1 MAEPTDMATA
11 WQKAALDATVAYAQA
26 SLAGVEQLLKLNIEN
41 AKSALEQNAQTARDL
56 LSINDPHQLAAMRT
70 KLAQASMVRNASYAQ
85 TIAEVVNQTQAHL
98 AKLAENQIAQVGGD
112 LLKGAEAAAKAMPG
126 SQIGVDALKSSMAA
140 SSAMLEN
147 LNRVAKQFQDL
158 SEASIKAATANMV
171 RGAGDK

>member
-1 MAEPTDMATA
+1 MAEPTDSTTA

-41 AKSALEQNAQTARDL
+41 AKSALEQNAQTAREL

-85 TIAEVVNQTQAHL
+85 TIAEVVNQTQTHL
-98 AKLAENQIAQVGGD
+98 AKLAENQIAQAGDD
-112 LLKGAEAAAKAMPG
+112 LLKGAEAAAKTIPG
-126 SQIGVDALKSSMAA
+126 SQIGVEALKSSMAA

-147 LNRVAKQFQDL
+147 LNRVAIQFQEL
-158 SEASIKAATANMV
+158 SDASIRAATANMV